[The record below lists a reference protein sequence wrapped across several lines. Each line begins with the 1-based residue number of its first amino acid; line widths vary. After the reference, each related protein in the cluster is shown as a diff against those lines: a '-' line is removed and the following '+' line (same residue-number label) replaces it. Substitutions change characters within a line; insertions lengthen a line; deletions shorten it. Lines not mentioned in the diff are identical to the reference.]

1 MFRSTGTERQNGVD
15 WLPWGLSVFAA
26 ACAAFVLVA
35 GVLPERTQNRQLMQ
49 EVARLQTDLARTEEN
64 ANASL
69 QQVKTQLLERD
80 LSTEAR
86 VSVAREQERVRAAL
100 EAARRDV
107 SQSLGP
113 EIKEG
118 AVALEERG
126 GELVIV
132 ASERLLFYGDGA
144 TLKPGGRTFLREL
157 AKSIGR
163 LPAGQVYRLSGG
175 AAGRLRSVARFLEQV
190 GKVPREQLA
199 LRAASDVASG
209 KGAAFPRAGTLEVV
223 LVRRAP

>member
-1 MFRSTGTERQNGVD
+1 MFRSTGTERQSGFD
-15 WLPWGLSVFAA
+15 WLPWGLSVFGAG
-26 ACAAFVLVA
+26 CAAFVLVA

-69 QQVKTQLLERD
+69 EQVRTQLREQD

-86 VSVAREQERVRAAL
+86 VKVAREQERLRVAV

-107 SQSLGP
+107 SQSLAP
-113 EIKEG
+113 EIEEG

-126 GELVIV
+126 SELVIV

-144 TLKPGGRTFLREL
+144 RLKPGGRTLLREL
-157 AKSIGR
+157 AKSMRR
-163 LPAGQVYRLSGG
+163 LPAGQVYRLGG
-175 AAGRLRSVARFLEQV
+175 GSAERLRSVARFLEQV

-199 LRAASDVASG
+199 L
-209 KGAAFPRAGTLEVV
+209 GAPSEVSPARSPRGPRAGTMEVV